1 MLRLTT
7 RRSPFLASCCALVL
21 SAICCAGAQTPLA
34 GSPGIFPLQDVRA
47 GMTGVGKTVFA
58 GTQIQEF
65 QVKILGVVHNM
76 GPKQAVILA
85 RLSGGPL
92 AQTGV
97 LEGMSG
103 SPVYI
108 DGKLVGAVALGFP
121 YAKTAIAGITPIQQM
136 LAQEARGEAQARAQ
150 SAAVTAPEGPLR
162 LTAAGGELRL
172 LHPERLARQSL
183 HFAPAGLMADNGEL
197 PELQTPLV
205 LSGFSAHAIHQ
216 FLPQFRALGLVPML
230 GGTAGAGAAAA
241 GFAPPS
247 SLKPGD
253 MISVQLVRGD
263 LEVAAD
269 GTVTYIHHGHIFAFG
284 HRFLSA
290 GATAMPFSQARV
302 VALMPGLMTSF
313 KIAVSGRPLGVIR
326 QDDSQGVY
334 GVFGGHARMI
344 PVRVTV
350 HQGGG
355 ARTYRFEMVN
365 NRFLTPF
372 LFNLALASTLDATQR
387 TVGPTTISLDGAIQ
401 LAQAAPVRIH
411 DLFSGEIN
419 APAAAAMSAA
429 APLSYLYQSGLPN
442 LAISGIRLSVRS
454 SDQSRKLRLIGL
466 WSNRSQVAPGGTLI
480 VTARLRTDNGAVV
493 TKQIPVSI
501 PATVEPGPLKICAGS
516 GEVLD
521 LMELQR
527 LQQGF
532 QAHSVPQLV
541 RAINHLRRNDRLYL
555 RVTQAQRAFVV
566 AGEQLP
572 APPPSVARALA
583 GGPAVSS
590 GVAAVYGSPVY
601 EYTSGDLA
609 YVVAGVK
616 SITVQVKATGY

>member
-1 MLRLTT
+1 MLRLPT
-7 RRSPFLASCCALVL
+7 RRLLFLACCCALGL
-21 SAICCAGAQTPLA
+21 STVCFAGAQTTAA

-58 GTQIQEF
+58 GNQVQEF

-103 SPVYI
+103 SPIYI
-108 DGKLVGAVALGFP
+108 DGKLVGAVSLGFP

-136 LAQEARGEAQARAQ
+136 LAQEARGAAQAREQ
-150 SAAVTAPEGPLR
+150 SAAVSTPAGPLR

-172 LHPERLARQSL
+172 LDPQRVARESLRLS
-183 HFAPAGLMADNGEL
+183 PAGMAAENGEI

-205 LSGFSAHAIHQ
+205 LSGFSAQAIRQ
-216 FLPQFRALGLVPML
+216 FLPQFRALGLAPML
-230 GGTAGAGAAAA
+230 GGTAGAEPDTS
-241 GFAPPS
+241 GFASPS

-284 HRFLSA
+284 HRFLAA
-290 GATAMPFSQARV
+290 GSTAMPFSQARV

-334 GVFGGHARMI
+334 GTFGGHARMI

-350 HQGGG
+350 HQGGS
-355 ARTYRFEMVN
+355 ARVYRFEMVD

-387 TVGPTTISLDGAIQ
+387 TVGPTTLSLDGAIH
-401 LAQAAPVRIH
+401 LAHAAPVHIH
-411 DLFSGEIN
+411 DLFSGDIN
-419 APAAAAMSAA
+419 TPSAAAISAA

-442 LAISGIRLSVRS
+442 LEISGIQLSVRS
-454 SDQSRKLRLIGL
+454 SDHSRQLRLIGL
-466 WSNRSQVAPGGTLI
+466 RSNRSQVAPGGSLV
-480 VTARLRTDNGAVV
+480 VTARLRADDGQIL
-493 TKQIPVSI
+493 TKQIPVHL
-501 PATVEPGPLKICAGS
+501 PATVEPGPLKIYAGS

-532 QAHSVPQLV
+532 QARSVPQLV

-555 RVTQAQRAFVV
+555 RITQAQPAYVV
-566 AGEQLP
+566 AGEPLP

-590 GVAAVYGSPVY
+590 GVASMYGSPVY

-616 SITVQVKATGY
+616 SITVEVKATRY